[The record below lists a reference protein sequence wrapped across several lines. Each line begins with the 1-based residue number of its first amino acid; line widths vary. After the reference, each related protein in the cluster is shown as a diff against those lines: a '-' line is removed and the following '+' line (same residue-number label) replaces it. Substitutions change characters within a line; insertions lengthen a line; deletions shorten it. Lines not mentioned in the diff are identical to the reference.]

1 MWKFDEFWEII
12 TLDLMR
18 VDIGENSQNSPQEY
32 LNTHNIVRKLTF
44 YTSYYHFFVVINEDD
59 ANSEEFLAEI
69 SFRGIRDC

>member
-32 LNTHNIVRKLTF
+32 LKTPNIVRKLTF
-44 YTSYYHFFVVINEDD
+44 YTSYYHIFVVINEDD
-59 ANSEEFLAEI
+59 ANSE
-69 SFRGIRDC
+69 